1 MERQVIES
9 ILQETRD
16 FDFGKQ
22 TLITKEI
29 REKYSVYFSK
39 VNQGPT
45 NEKIIS
51 DESLFRDYSRLG
63 DRKVDFERV
72 RNPFNLSKY
81 TISSYEKTWYI
92 KHSDDNIEGPMNSYE
107 MDALFKK
114 GKIKKHTKIGINNS
128 EYFRFDYFVEI
139 VYPLPRVKSHM
150 NQGGAHRIRNVNYTS
165 KFDNLS
171 NIDETYSQ
179 TNRSV
184 RTGNRGTPF
193 KRTPFKVMPTEIAKM
208 ETVVREN
215 ISTDNNSKWFGAW
228 STSKKNHNQKSV
240 QMVGETFLVKSKTK
254 NKNRYMP
261 RSSKDHFKLEMND
274 IIGNYTAIKK
284 DKDSRKYVDLS
295 KKIDF
300 QVKVDVNV
308 VKEETEPVNIDEFD
322 FDNIEFSKKD

>member
-1 MERQVIES
+1 MEREIIES

-16 FDFGKQ
+16 FDFTKQ
-22 TLITKEI
+22 TLVTEDI
-29 REKYSVYFSK
+29 RNKYSVYFSDE
-39 VNQGPT
+39 NQGPT

-63 DRKVDFERV
+63 DRKVDFDRV

-81 TISSYEKTWYI
+81 TISSYEKTWFI
-92 KHSDDNIEGPMNSYE
+92 KNSDQEIEGPFNSYE
-107 MDALFKK
+107 MDAIFKK
-114 GKIKKHTKIGINNS
+114 GKIKKHTKIGINKL

-150 NQGGAHRIRNVNYTS
+150 NNSNNHRIKNVSYTG

-171 NIDETYSQ
+171 SIQETYSNKKQ
-179 TNRSV
+179 SV
-184 RTGNRGTPF
+184 RTGNKGTPF
-193 KRTPFKVMPTEIAKM
+193 KRTPFKVMPSEIFKM

-215 ISTDNNSKWFGAW
+215 ISTDNSKWFGAW
-228 STSKKNHNQKSV
+228 STSKKMNQKSV

-284 DKDSRKYVDLS
+284 TKDNRKYVDLS

-300 QVKVDVNV
+300 QVKEDANV
-308 VKEETEPVNIDEFD
+308 VKEEQEEGNIDEFD
-322 FDNIEFSKKD
+322 FEDIGVSKKD